1 MANTGKRWSDFQ
13 ILMIHI
19 VIALLVL
26 VLDQICKWIVLTTME
41 PFNPVAITG
50 FFNLIL
56 VFNKGAAF
64 GFLAD
69 SELDANRIFLY
80 SNIAILFLLFY
91 TLWLLRPGRSQS
103 VTGIWLIL
111 GGALGNIVDR
121 IVHGHVVDFLDFHYG
136 GWHYSTFN
144 IADACIS
151 VGAVLIVLEFFNI
164 KVFFRPGKNQV

>member
-1 MANTGKRWSDFQ
+1 MSDPSQQWSDSQ
-13 ILMIHI
+13 VLRVHILIS
-19 VIALLVL
+19 LLVL

-41 PFNPVAITG
+41 PFDPVAITG

-69 SELDANRIFLY
+69 SELDANSIFLY

-111 GGALGNIVDR
+111 GGALGNIADR

>member
-1 MANTGKRWSDFQ
+1 M
-13 ILMIHI
+13 
-19 VIALLVL
+19 VALLAL
-26 VLDQICKWIVLTTME
+26 VLDQISKWIVLTTME
-41 PFNPVAITG
+41 PFDPIAITG
-50 FFNLIL
+50 FFNLVL

-69 SELDANRIFLY
+69 SEFDANKIFLY
-80 SNIAILFLLFY
+80 SNIAVLFLLFY

-111 GGALGNIVDR
+111 GGALGNIADR
-121 IVHGHVVDFLDFHYG
+121 IVHEQVVDFLDFHYG

-151 VGAVLIVLEFFNI
+151 AGAVLIVLEFINI
-164 KVFFRPGKNQV
+164 KVFFRAGKNQV

>member
-1 MANTGKRWSDFQ
+1 M
-13 ILMIHI
+13 
-19 VIALLVL
+19 IALLVL
-26 VLDQICKWIVLTTME
+26 VLDQISKWVVLTTME
-41 PFNPVAITG
+41 PFDPIAITG

-69 SELDANRIFLY
+69 SELDANKIFLY

-111 GGALGNIVDR
+111 GGALGNIADR
-121 IVHGHVVDFLDFHYG
+121 VMHGHVVDFLDFHYG

-151 VGAVLIVLEFFNI
+151 VGAVYNCVGIFQYQGFFSTRQKSSVI
-164 KVFFRPGKNQV
+164 TDQPRCCFSK